1 DLISFFFNGQSWH
14 RNSSSLY
21 KILNYIVSLLV
32 ILVVLIITI
41 ALTNNHYSRVEYE
54 VKSQLLDKSKDIA
67 VKIDLYLNDYRRG
80 VVLTAKAIEQGV
92 DEKAALANLMAQYPS
107 FRSSIVSD

>member
-1 DLISFFFNGQSWH
+1 IGLPVLGLIGVFIMELPNLAVLTALVKYFLNAAIVLSVVDLISFFFNGQSWH

-41 ALTNNHYSRVEYE
+41 A
-54 VKSQLLDKSKDIA
+54 
-67 VKIDLYLNDYRRG
+67 
-80 VVLTAKAIEQGV
+80 
-92 DEKAALANLMAQYPS
+92 
-107 FRSSIVSD
+107 